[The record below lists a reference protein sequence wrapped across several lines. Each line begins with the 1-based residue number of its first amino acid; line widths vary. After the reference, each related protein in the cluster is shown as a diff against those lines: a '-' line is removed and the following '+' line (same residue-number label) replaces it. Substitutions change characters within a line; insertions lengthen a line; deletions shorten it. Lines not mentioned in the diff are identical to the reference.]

1 MLEEL
6 TKQVSQKVVG
16 KDAFGFNV
24 KIDTGDTGVIFIQGI
39 NSPVEASN
47 ADSDADAA
55 VTFIMSAADL
65 AAMLAGDLSPMGA
78 YTQGKMRVEGDLGKA
93 MQIGTLFS

>member
-6 TKQVSQKVVG
+6 TKRVSQKVNG

-39 NSPVEASN
+39 DSPVEVSN
-47 ADSDADAA
+47 GDGDAA